1 MANHP
6 ADSRQGVATD
16 SEIVELSIPAH
27 PELLSLPRLTAA
39 ALAARAGFDIEEIE
53 DIRLAVEE
61 LCLAAFEGRG
71 SGRLRLRLGFRA
83 GSLEV
88 DCTFER
94 EDPEGG
100 SIKARNGLASELTEQ
115 LLSALTDE
123 HGTDVEAG
131 DPRAWFRKRRL
142 DAPAE

>member
-1 MANHP
+1 
-6 ADSRQGVATD
+6 VATD

-39 ALAARAGFDIEEIE
+39 ALAARVGFDIEEIE

-61 LCLAAFEGRG
+61 LCLATFEGRG
-71 SGRLRLRLGFRA
+71 SGRLRLSLGFGA
-83 GSLEV
+83 GSLWV
-88 DCTFER
+88 DCSFEPEDR
-94 EDPEGG
+94 EVS
-100 SIKARNGLASELTEQ
+100 SINPRNELASELTEQ

-131 DPRAWFRKRRL
+131 DPRAWFRKRHL